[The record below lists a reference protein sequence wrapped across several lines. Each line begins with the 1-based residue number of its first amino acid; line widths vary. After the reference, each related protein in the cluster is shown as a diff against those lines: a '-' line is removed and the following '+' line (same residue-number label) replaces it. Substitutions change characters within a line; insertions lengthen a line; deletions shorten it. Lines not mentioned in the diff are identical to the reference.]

1 MRVRKVIK
9 KPGVNAA
16 ISMNINEGSSRVTAS
31 SKQDAEEPEVKK
43 EEAKEL
49 PDREGTYDELR
60 EEATRRLDKEDDRR
74 EADRGEQEAT
84 EGASD
89 E

>member
-1 MRVRKVIK
+1 MTERQQSVQDKGEVSRSEVEGERV
-9 KPGVNAA
+9 
-16 ISMNINEGSSRVTAS
+16 
-31 SKQDAEEPEVKK
+31 Q
-43 EEAKEL
+43 EL

>member
-1 MRVRKVIK
+1 MRVRKVVK

-31 SKQDAEEPEVKK
+31 SKQDAQEPEVKK

-60 EEATRRLDKEDDRR
+60 EAADKKANEGENDDR
-74 EADRGEQEAT
+74 
-84 EGASD
+84 
-89 E
+89 